1 MILYL
6 FDIDGTLLTARGS
19 GARAFDAVFADHHGI
34 ARACEGVR
42 FGGKTDPALIHEI
55 FVARLG
61 RPPTEPERAAFLG
74 AYLARLH
81 ADLARGGVHV
91 LAGVAEALAWL
102 AVRPEVMLGVAT
114 GNVRAGAEAKLAAAG
129 LDGYFALGGYGS
141 DSHLRAELVAA
152 AIARARLRAEIRE
165 VVVVG
170 DTIHDISAARACG
183 AVACAVATGSDP
195 AEALG
200 HADVVLRAMTEL
212 PAWHTA
218 RFGGGITSSG
228 GPTAPAAR

>member
-91 LAGVAEALAWL
+91 LVGVAEALAWL
-102 AVRPEVMLGVAT
+102 AGPRRCPLRPLARS
-114 GNVRAGAEAKLAAAG
+114 RA
-129 LDGYFALGGYGS
+129 
-141 DSHLRAELVAA
+141 
-152 AIARARLRAEIRE
+152 
-165 VVVVG
+165 
-170 DTIHDISAARACG
+170 
-183 AVACAVATGSDP
+183 
-195 AEALG
+195 
-200 HADVVLRAMTEL
+200 
-212 PAWHTA
+212 
-218 RFGGGITSSG
+218 
-228 GPTAPAAR
+228 APRVH